1 MMCLRASA
9 PSPAC
14 GRGSASRSAARVR
27 VGPHPAFGHLF
38 PLERE
43 KALRLHLAAPMRF
56 AIALLLALPL
66 LAQTSDEITFQ
77 RTFLLRNVSGTASN
91 PGPAP
96 HHPHI
101 ITRGAW
107 TTFFEG
113 SAFLTYVNETGPE
126 EPQSATF
133 STNWI
138 AAGAQRT
145 LGSRGML
152 LLRARASAEPY
163 TIPEE
168 GYPQLL
174 QEVSPGSGGPLIDR
188 MRAHELLGEAAAQIA
203 FRTSNTSFAHLYVA
217 PVGDPAIG
225 AVPYAQRASSE
236 EFAEAPF
243 AYDVQEPFHFATRVV
258 TAGWSSMYGGIE
270 GGVFH
275 HAVTTDRHTGIDD
288 GDIDSWAA
296 RLTLTPIRNLSIQA
310 SRANLTDLDR
320 EVSSASIS
328 YGTERVA
335 ASAIYTHRDD
345 LSSGGIE
352 ATARIARSTLMA
364 RVETVDRL
372 SIDRRTSH
380 ITLGY
385 IFDILANRG
394 YRTGLGATIDYHTN
408 THAYAAQYGHKPQS
422 VYVFARLRTQSARR

>member
-1 MMCLRASA
+1 M
-9 PSPAC
+9 
-14 GRGSASRSAARVR
+14 
-27 VGPHPAFGHLF
+27 
-38 PLERE
+38 
-43 KALRLHLAAPMRF
+43 KF
-56 AIALLLALPL
+56 AVISLLLTAPL
-66 LAQTSDEITFQ
+66 AAQTSDEITFQ

-96 HHPHI
+96 RHAHI
-101 ITRGAW
+101 IPRGAW
-107 TTFFEG
+107 TTFLEG
-113 SAFLTYVNETGPE
+113 SAFLTYVSETGPE
-126 EPQSATF
+126 DPQSATF

-145 LGSRGML
+145 LGSRGLL

-163 TIPEE
+163 TIPRE

-174 QEVSPGSGGPLIDR
+174 QEISPESGGPLLDH

-203 FRTSNTSFAHLYVA
+203 FRTSNASFAHLYLA
-217 PVGDPAIG
+217 PVGDPPIG

-258 TAGWSSMYGGIE
+258 TAGWTSIYGGVE
-270 GGVFH
+270 AGVFH
-275 HAVTTDRHTGIDD
+275 HAITTDRHTGIED

-296 RLTLTPIRNLSIQA
+296 RLTVTPMRNLSIQA
-310 SRANLTDLDR
+310 SRANLADLDR
-320 EVSSASIS
+320 EVTSASIS
-328 YGTERVA
+328 YGTEHVA

-352 ATARIARSTLMA
+352 ATARVGRSTLMA
-364 RVETVDRL
+364 RAESVDRP

-380 ITLGY
+380 LTIGY
-385 IFDILANRG
+385 IFDIVARGG
-394 YRTGLGATIDYHTN
+394 YRAGVGATVDYHTS
-408 THAYAAQYGHKPQS
+408 TKAYATQYGHKPQS
-422 VYVFARLRTQSARR
+422 VYVFARLRTASARR